1 MALGDSRHDVGCRHY
16 RRSMIDAQRGILYPA
31 RMPEFHRLPPPA
43 EAEELVEWFW
53 IPEWSIEPGRT
64 SRQHVVAYP
73 ALNLVVEPGGVEL
86 VGAATM
92 ATHRDLAGRG
102 WAVGALLKP
111 ASVAVLVDDP
121 SALRDDST
129 AFDAPDLLAA
139 VTHAM
144 DTGDGLHRE
153 RAARVF
159 ADWLIERI
167 GPVTPAAQRAN
178 EMSALLM
185 ADTAITRAE
194 DAAVRLSMSL
204 RTLQRLAH
212 RYVGLPPAA
221 MIRRR
226 RLQEAAQR
234 VREQPDVDLST
245 LAADLGYADHAHLTN
260 DFRTVL
266 GIVPS
271 AYRSS

>member
-1 MALGDSRHDVGCRHY
+1 
-16 RRSMIDAQRGILYPA
+16 MIDAQRGILYPA

-43 EAEELVEWFW
+43 EAAELVEWFW

-73 ALNLVVEPGGVEL
+73 ALNLVVGQGGVEL
-86 VGAATM
+86 VGASTV
-92 ATHRDLAGRG
+92 ATHRDLVGRG

-121 SALRDDST
+121 SALRDGST
-129 AFDAPDLLAA
+129 TFDAPDLLAA
-139 VTHAM
+139 VTQEMGA
-144 DTGDGLHRE
+144 GDGQHRE
-153 RAARVF
+153 CAAQRF

-167 GPVTPAAQRAN
+167 GHVTPAAQQAN
-178 EMSALLM
+178 DMATLLM
-185 ADTAITRAE
+185 ADTSIARAE

-212 RYVGLPPAA
+212 RHVGLSPAA

-234 VREQPDVDLST
+234 VREQPGVDLST

>member
-1 MALGDSRHDVGCRHY
+1 
-16 RRSMIDAQRGILYPA
+16 MIDVQLGILYPA

-43 EAEELVEWFW
+43 EAAQLVEWFW
-53 IPEWSIEPGRT
+53 IPEWNIEPGRT

-73 ALNLVVEPGGVEL
+73 ALNLVVQPGRVEL
-86 VGAATM
+86 VGASTK
-92 ATHRDLAGRG
+92 ATHRDLVGRG
-102 WAVGALLKP
+102 WAVGALLKS

-129 AFDAPDLLAA
+129 TFHAPELLAA
-139 VTHAM
+139 VTQAM
-144 DTGDGLHRE
+144 EAGEDMHRE
-153 RAARVF
+153 RAAQVF

-167 GPVTPAAQRAN
+167 GHVAASARQAN
-178 EMSALLM
+178 EMATLLM
-185 ADTAITRAE
+185 ADAAITAE
-194 DAAVRLSMSL
+194 DAAARLSMSL

-212 RYVGLPPAA
+212 RHVGLPPAA

-234 VREQPDVDLST
+234 VRELPDVDLST
-245 LAADLGYADHAHLTN
+245 LAAELGYADHAHLAN

-266 GIVPS
+266 GIAPS

>member
-1 MALGDSRHDVGCRHY
+1 
-16 RRSMIDAQRGILYPA
+16 MIDARRGILYPA

-43 EAEELVEWFW
+43 EAAELVEWFW

-73 ALNLVVEPGGVEL
+73 ALNLVVEPRGVEL
-86 VGAATM
+86 VGASTV
-92 ATHRDLAGRG
+92 ATHRDLVGRG

-111 ASVAVLVDDP
+111 ASVAALVDDP

-129 AFDAPDLLAA
+129 TFEAPDLLAA
-139 VTHAM
+139 VTQAM
-144 DTGDGLHRE
+144 ETGDGLHRE
-153 RAARVF
+153 RAAQVF
-159 ADWLIERI
+159 ADWLVEQI
-167 GPVTPAAQRAN
+167 GQVAPAAHQAN
-178 EMSALLM
+178 EMARLLM
-185 ADTAITRAE
+185 ADASITSAE
-194 DAAVRLSMSL
+194 DAAARLSMSL

-212 RYVGLPPAA
+212 RHVGLPPSA

-234 VREQPDVDLST
+234 VREQPEIDLST
-245 LAADLGYADHAHLTN
+245 LAADLGYADHSHLTN
-260 DFRTVL
+260 DFRAVL
-266 GIVPS
+266 GMAPS